1 MKLALKNKSTFY
13 RFLKYFISSY
23 LFWSSL
29 GSYFHMVYN
38 NQEDKN
44 FSLKEKKK
52 KWFLHSLSSL
62 EAGASKNKIRKT
74 MRAGIKSWVLTLL
87 QKGS

>member
-1 MKLALKNKSTFY
+1 
-13 RFLKYFISSY
+13 
-23 LFWSSL
+23 
-29 GSYFHMVYN
+29 MVYN

-62 EAGASKNKIRKT
+62 EAGASKKQDKENHESWNKIMSINTATERF
-74 MRAGIKSWVLTLL
+74 LTW
-87 QKGS
+87 KDGAVY